1 MHMTEGL
8 KLVELLI
15 KGIIVGYIASIPVGP
30 IAILCVQRTLSK
42 GRLSGFISG
51 LGAATADTLLSIIA
65 GLGLSFVIDFIND
78 YTYIFKFLGGVLVIY
93 IGLRIFF
100 KNPVKQ
106 YRAKQMRRTTLP
118 KDYITTLI
126 LTLSNPLNIF
136 LYLAVFTA
144 FNVVKGVSTFEQFTA
159 VFVGVFIGTSLWW
172 YTLSSIVSRYHD
184 RFNIRNLWWL
194 NKISGIG
201 ILILGLVTLVSI
213 II

>member
-1 MHMTEGL
+1 MIDGL
-8 KLVELLI
+8 KLVELFI
-15 KGIIVGYIASIPVGP
+15 KGIILGYLASIPIGP

-51 LGAATADTLLSIIA
+51 LGASTADTLLSIIA
-65 GLGLSFVIDFIND
+65 GLGLSFIIDFIND
-78 YTYIFKFLGGVLVIY
+78 YTYIFKFLGGMLVIF

-100 KNPVKQ
+100 KNPIQQ

-118 KDYITTLI
+118 KDYVTTLI

-159 VFVGVFIGTSLWW
+159 VFVGVFFGTSLWW

-194 NKISGIG
+194 NKISGII
-201 ILILGLVTLVSI
+201 ILILGFVTLVSI

>member
-1 MHMTEGL
+1 MHEGL
-8 KLVELLI
+8 KLIELLI

-42 GRLSGFISG
+42 GRLSGFVSG
-51 LGAATADTLLSIIA
+51 LGASTADTLLSIIA
-65 GLGLSFVIDFIND
+65 GLGLSFIIDFING
-78 YTYIFKFLGGVLVIY
+78 YTYIFKFLGGALVIY
-93 IGLRIFF
+93 IGLRIYF

-106 YRAKQMRRTTLP
+106 YRAKQMRKTTLP
-118 KDYITTLI
+118 KDYVTTLL
-126 LTLSNPLNIF
+126 LTLSNPLNVF

-159 VFVGVFIGTSLWW
+159 VFVGVFVGTSLWW
-172 YTLSSIVSRYHD
+172 YTLTSIVSLYHD

-201 ILILGLVTLVSI
+201 ILLLGLIILVSI

>member
-1 MHMTEGL
+1 MHMAEGL
-8 KLVELLI
+8 KVVELLI

-42 GRLSGFISG
+42 GRVSGFVSG
-51 LGAATADTLLSIIA
+51 LGASTADTILSIIA

-78 YTYIFKFLGGVLVIY
+78 YTYIFKFFGGMLVIY
-93 IGLRIFF
+93 IGLRIYF

-106 YRAKQMRRTTLP
+106 YRAKLLRKTSLTKDYFTTL
-118 KDYITTLI
+118 L

-144 FNVVKGVSTFEQFTA
+144 FNVVKGVHAVEQFIA
-159 VFVGVFIGTSLWW
+159 IFAGILIGTSLWW
-172 YTLSSIVSRYHD
+172 YTLSSIVSRYHE
-184 RFNIRNLWWL
+184 RFNVRNLWWL
-194 NKISGIG
+194 NKISGII
-201 ILILGLVTLVSI
+201 ILILGFVTLVSI